1 MHERRI
7 PEWLRH
13 APTPGIRGFAVLAG
27 LEAVVRGILISVFP
41 LVMYSALGAAQVVS
55 AVYFA
60 VGIGSLAAGLM
71 VPWLI
76 RFLPRRWM
84 YSIGALLYVVGAALA
99 IEGSPGA
106 AVAALAANSVATV
119 TTFVCFN
126 AYVLDYISR
135 VELGQCETSRLF
147 YSAIGWTFGLIASK
161 KGNFALMV
169 KCFASRFLKGA
180 SMNLELTFQSYARK
194 RVSLRSTRVM
204 EIRDLA
210 RAGSRLSTEKK
221 AF

>member
-106 AVAALAANSVATV
+106 AVAADCAHGGCIDVATLPPRPGAGMCNILRRAQRSAALRGSV
-119 TTFVCFN
+119 VFDDAGNILGV
-126 AYVLDYISR
+126 DY
-135 VELGQCETSRLF
+135 F
-147 YSAIGWTFGLIASK
+147 
-161 KGNFALMV
+161 FA
-169 KCFASRFLKGA
+169 
-180 SMNLELTFQSYARK
+180 
-194 RVSLRSTRVM
+194 
-204 EIRDLA
+204 A
-210 RAGSRLSTEKK
+210 RAGFSARRKQLRNVLANGLGIDATVAASFVTNPDDSTV
-221 AF
+221 ADSVGFALAPDAG